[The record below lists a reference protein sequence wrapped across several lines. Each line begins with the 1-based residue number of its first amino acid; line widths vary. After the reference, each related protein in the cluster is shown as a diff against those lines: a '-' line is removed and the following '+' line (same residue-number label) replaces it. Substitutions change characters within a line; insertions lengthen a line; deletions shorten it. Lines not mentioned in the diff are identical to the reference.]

1 MKYYTEHRPTVKRM
15 GAPKL
20 ICADEVNNYH
30 GFRSMYLF
38 PEELKNHIE
47 STGSMAGLQT
57 WSVSSD
63 TLFVDF
69 DDQPEAADQMI
80 AAMQPYDFTA
90 YHSGGRSIHL
100 HVAIEPMTGS
110 EVPYIQRSWMQ
121 KFYPLADHSIYKTAG
136 IYRLPGTYHIKNP
149 GKRKELIATNKTGK
163 LLNIDK
169 TELVDIKMPSYL
181 YEDNIEDDKKWLD
194 DLLCYPVYTGNQRN
208 KANNIIY
215 VAKRL
220 GKTKEDVLDLMILWN
235 RTNCKP
241 PLNDYEIIDNIER
254 KFGR

>member
-1 MKYYTEHRPTVKRM
+1 MEYYTEHRPTVKRI
-15 GAPKL
+15 GTPNL
-20 ICADEVNNYH
+20 ISASKINEYH

-47 STGSMAGLQT
+47 STGSMANLQT

-80 AAMQPYDFTA
+80 AAMQPYNFEA

-100 HVAIEPMTGS
+100 HVEIESMTGC
-110 EVPYIQRSWMQ
+110 EVPYIQRKWMQ

-149 GKRKELIATNKTGK
+149 GQRKELLTTNTTGK
-163 LLNIDK
+163 QLKIDK
-169 TELVDIKMPSYL
+169 TELIDLKMPSYL
-181 YEDNIEDDKKWLD
+181 YEEAEGDDKKWLD
-194 DLLCYPVYTGNQRN
+194 DLLSYPTYKGNQRN
-208 KANNIIY
+208 KANSIIY

-220 GKTKEDVLDLMILWN
+220 GKTKEDVVDLMVLWN
-235 RTNCKP
+235 RTMCQP
-241 PLNDYEIIDNIER
+241 PLGAHEILDNIER
-254 KFGR
+254 KYSR